1 MVFFG
6 FGSLVDFL
14 FFLQAQK
21 TVSMSIARRRQ
32 VAPADS
38 SPIDKGDRIG
48 VLGLVVVIGL

>member
-21 TVSMSIARRRQ
+21 TTSMSIVRRRQ
-32 VAPADS
+32 AAPADS
-38 SPIDKGDRIG
+38 SPIDNGDRIG
-48 VLGLVVVIGL
+48 ALGFAVVIGL